1 MTTSTIL
8 PAPAIGFSLRVPDS
22 WYEFDIWRAT
32 RTRHLPRLVEERV
45 VRVPE
50 LAPRAAALARL
61 LRRVAEDAERAGAVY
76 CAALAEPVGG
86 AGLLTAS
93 CTVLQSPGPDDPAQ
107 RTVEALAAG
116 IPATGAALRLGAR
129 EVLLVEHPAGRGVR
143 VREIA
148 LLDGGVDGAGGAA
161 TGPTEYVVMHTLLPS
176 PGWSDARHGSH
187 VVDLV
192 LASPQ
197 VQLADPML
205 DLFDAISGTFRWI
218 PADGGEEQA
227 PQTAAASEGQA
238 S

>member
-8 PAPAIGFSLRVPDS
+8 PAAVIGFSLRVPES

-45 VRVPE
+45 ARVPE
-50 LAPRAAALARL
+50 LAPRAQALVRL

-76 CAALAEPVGG
+76 CAALAEPVGV
-86 AGLLTAS
+86 AGFLTAS
-93 CTVLQSPGPDDPAQ
+93 CTVLQTPGPDDPAQ
-107 RTVEALAAG
+107 RSVGAIAAG
-116 IPATGAALRLGAR
+116 IPATGAALGEPGAR
-129 EVLLVEHPAGRGVR
+129 EVVLLEHPAGRGVR

-148 LLDGGVDGAGGAA
+148 LLDGCADGDGGTP
-161 TGPTEYVVMHTLLPS
+161 TGPTEHVVMHTLLPS
-176 PGWSDARHGSH
+176 PGWSDARRGSY

-197 VQLADPML
+197 VQLAAPML
-205 DLFDAISGTFRWI
+205 DLFDVISDTFRWI
-218 PADGGEEQA
+218 PAPEVDEQE
-227 PQTAAASEGQA
+227 TAAAGEGRA

>member
-1 MTTSTIL
+1 MPSAPGRST
-8 PAPAIGFSLRVPDS
+8 
-22 WYEFDIWRAT
+22 
-32 RTRHLPRLVEERV
+32 
-45 VRVPE
+45 
-50 LAPRAAALARL
+50 ARL
-61 LRRVAEDAERAGAVY
+61 WPSRSA
-76 CAALAEPVGG
+76 C

-107 RTVEALAAG
+107 RSVEAIAAG
-116 IPATGAALRLGAR
+116 IPATGAALRRPGAR
-129 EVLLVEHPAGRGVR
+129 EVVLLEHPAGRGVR

-148 LLDGGVDGAGGAA
+148 LLDGCADGAGGTA
-161 TGPTEYVVMHTLLPS
+161 TGPTEHVVMHTLLPS
-176 PGWSDARHGSH
+176 PGWSDARHGSY

-205 DLFDAISGTFRWI
+205 DLFDVISDTFRWI
-218 PADGGEEQA
+218 PAPEGEEQA